1 VTGLPASAFTTPHA
15 SDATGER
22 GWLQAMLDVERA
34 LAVAAGQVGLV
45 STAAAR
51 SVADVCRPESFDVA
65 RIADSL
71 VAEATPVVELVR
83 QLRTLVPD
91 DARSAVHLAATSQD
105 VVDTAMVLVV
115 RRALVGVDRDVAAI
129 ADLLAGLAR
138 THRDAVQV
146 GRTLLQDGAVTTFG
160 AALASR
166 LVAVAEAR
174 QRLSAVVRGRLVLQL
189 GGGVGTLAGTGDLAV
204 DYLEAV
210 ARALDLDAPVV
221 PWHTSRGRVAELVC
235 ACAVLA
241 GELAAAAQDVVLLS
255 QSSVAEVAVAHPGT
269 SSAMPHKRNPAPA
282 VLALAC
288 AHRLPGLVATILAG
302 MPQPL
307 QRSYGSWQAEWA
319 VVTDVL
325 QLLAATAMHTRS
337 ALDGLHVDTAR
348 MAANAASLGGT
359 GDPGA
364 AGTFVDRALVAHDR
378 AAPDAGTVPA
388 PSPDGGAR

>member
-1 VTGLPASAFTTPHA
+1 
-15 SDATGER
+15 
-22 GWLQAMLDVERA
+22 
-34 LAVAAGQVGLV
+34 
-45 STAAAR
+45 
-51 SVADVCRPESFDVA
+51 
-65 RIADSL
+65 
-71 VAEATPVVELVR
+71 
-83 QLRTLVPD
+83 
-91 DARSAVHLAATSQD
+91 
-105 VVDTAMVLVV
+105 
-115 RRALVGVDRDVAAI
+115 
-129 ADLLAGLAR
+129 
-138 THRDAVQV
+138 
-146 GRTLLQDGAVTTFG
+146 
-160 AALASR
+160 
-166 LVAVAEAR
+166 
-174 QRLSAVVRGRLVLQL
+174 
-189 GGGVGTLAGTGDLAV
+189 
-204 DYLEAV
+204 
-210 ARALDLDAPVV
+210 
-221 PWHTSRGRVAELVC
+221 
-235 ACAVLA
+235 
-241 GELAAAAQDVVLLS
+241 
-255 QSSVAEVAVAHPGT
+255 
-269 SSAMPHKRNPAPA
+269 MPHKRNPAPA